1 MVLLLFPFSSDSIS
15 NSRVIS
21 PKCKDVQ
28 EINTKIHLLN
38 PSNKVSLKRAHA
50 LLIYYKYFSV
60 KNPRT
65 LLGLSNQVSQVLLDP
80 SDVSNLLFCRPDA
93 NINVNEIACSLLENE
108 MRTLGAVYLTI
119 SHRSGIALFRSTDFL
134 GGTNAPSLMRYQ
146 EMSEDDIGWK
156 SVTNL
161 LISLLL
167 GSLRR

>member
-1 MVLLLFPFSSDSIS
+1 M
-15 NSRVIS
+15 IS

-28 EINTKIHLLN
+28 EINTKIHHLN

-108 MRTLGAVYLTI
+108 MRTLDAVYLTI